1 MRKSITIAVDHAKS
15 VFEIAVSDYPGHVK
29 ERHRLSRSRFV
40 PFFTER
46 QAATVL
52 LEACGSAHHWGRCLQ
67 LAGHHVVLLP
77 PHAVRPYVAR
87 NKTDRADA
95 KGLLEAF
102 RNRDIH
108 PVPIKSVEQQAIA
121 ALHRLRSAWLATRTA
136 RINTVRGL
144 LREFGV
150 TIPVG
155 ARKVVPHVQDQIG
168 NADSQLP
175 ELIKPLLAEACA
187 EITEIEHRIDN
198 VDRQLASLAKV
209 SCLMKRLLT
218 VPGVGLI
225 TATALVATIGDIHR
239 FPSGRH
245 FAAFIGLTPREHSS
259 GSIRRLGAI
268 SRRGDAYLRM
278 LLIHGARSVLVHAS
292 SSQPTD
298 RLRVWANN
306 LMARRGHNKAT
317 VALAN
322 KIARRVWAVWAR
334 NTDFE
339 EVSIA

>member
-1 MRKSITIAVDHAKS
+1 
-15 VFEIAVSDYPGHVK
+15 
-29 ERHRLSRSRFV
+29 
-40 PFFTER
+40 
-46 QAATVL
+46 
-52 LEACGSAHHWGRCLQ
+52 
-67 LAGHHVVLLP
+67 
-77 PHAVRPYVAR
+77 
-87 NKTDRADA
+87 
-95 KGLLEAF
+95 
-102 RNRDIH
+102 
-108 PVPIKSVEQQAIA
+108 
-121 ALHRLRSAWLATRTA
+121 
-136 RINTVRGL
+136 
-144 LREFGV
+144 
-150 TIPVG
+150 
-155 ARKVVPHVQDQIG
+155 
-168 NADSQLP
+168 
-175 ELIKPLLAEACA
+175 
-187 EITEIEHRIDN
+187 
-198 VDRQLASLAKV
+198 
-209 SCLMKRLLT
+209 MKRLLT